1 MKKGGVFFEKG
12 NCFFFWAIT
21 ATYMFSAFPVCCNR
35 KAQPAGEQQLVTA
48 EFKDERLE
56 ANCPLGD
63 LKLESTT
70 GSRGE
75 TGVGKMGGMMDI

>member
-1 MKKGGVFFEKG
+1 
-12 NCFFFWAIT
+12 
-21 ATYMFSAFPVCCNR
+21 MFSAFPVCCNR

-56 ANCPLGD
+56 AKCPLGD
-63 LKLESTT
+63 LKLESIT

-75 TGVGKMGGMMDI
+75 TGVGKMGGMMDIQKGSEDETDLRIEKLTQI

>member
-1 MKKGGVFFEKG
+1 
-12 NCFFFWAIT
+12 
-21 ATYMFSAFPVCCNR
+21 MFSAFPVCCNR

-56 ANCPLGD
+56 AKCPLGD
-63 LKLESTT
+63 LKLESIT

-75 TGVGKMGGMMDI
+75 TGVGKMGEMMDIQKGSEDETDLRIEKLTQI

>member
-1 MKKGGVFFEKG
+1 
-12 NCFFFWAIT
+12 
-21 ATYMFSAFPVCCNR
+21 MFSAFPVCCNR

-63 LKLESTT
+63 LKLESIT

-75 TGVGKMGGMMDI
+75 TGVGKMGGMMDIQKGSEDETDLRIEKLTQI